1 MSLAW
6 FGDNMIKADMITS
19 HIYGVA
25 PFGYFVIIQL
35 LKVKGKFMTLTSSK
49 NFLFFQTMLL
59 RRYKS
64 MVLCTR
70 HNVYYADIWKL
81 TPRSTVDLITTQLFR
96 NIEHIDLAWLNIQY
110 DRFFIRFSWAWNANF
125 GGNSWWYITL
135 WTVLRLFTIWSTKS
149 IYNSYHIDTMRFR
162 LYQWK

>member
-6 FGDNMIKADMITS
+6 FGDNMIKADMITN
-19 HIYGVA
+19 HIYEV
-25 PFGYFVIIQL
+25 YVYDSYI
-35 LKVKGKFMTLTSSK
+35 K

-81 TPRSTVDLITTQLFR
+81 TPRSTVDLITTQLYCCQHFR
-96 NIEHIDLAWLNIQY
+96 NIAHIDLAWLNIQY

-149 IYNSYHIDTMRFR
+149 IYNSYHIDIMCFRF
-162 LYQWK
+162 YQWK